1 MKIAIIVRKLNV
13 RGGVQRQA
21 LSLARAYQEAGDDVA
36 LYAFV
41 YDKGRCYGDLLDGL
55 RVTALGYYPAHR
67 NFLFNIFA
75 ERRAARR
82 LAALIDPDTDVLNP
96 HDQVCYKVAHYF
108 QKSRPG
114 VPAVWTMHDMPTRMF
129 GYRRARE
136 LDRGFRRGVA
146 VRLLYWLADQY
157 EIRRFIRRM
166 ERIAVL
172 DSRDQELVKKHFG
185 RDAVIV
191 RNGLDTARFPYR
203 QRAALGGIRARLLMN
218 GIFFRH
224 RRFEDGIRALKILA
238 DRGIDVILSVV
249 GNYDADPAYYR
260 ELADLCAAL
269 GVAGRV
275 KFLGEIPEDA
285 LAASYRE
292 HDIFIF
298 PNHLQSWG
306 LAVFEAMACGTPV
319 IVSESAGAS
328 EVLTHGEN
336 ALVVSPMSPE
346 RIADAAGRLMDDGA
360 LYEDLSRA
368 GRAFVE
374 REISWARTARTMRM
388 LFSEAVKRRKK

>member
-1 MKIAIIVRKLNV
+1 
-13 RGGVQRQA
+13 
-21 LSLARAYQEAGDDVA
+21 
-36 LYAFV
+36 
-41 YDKGRCYGDLLDGL
+41 
-55 RVTALGYYPAHR
+55 
-67 NFLFNIFA
+67 
-75 ERRAARR
+75 
-82 LAALIDPDTDVLNP
+82 
-96 HDQVCYKVAHYF
+96 
-108 QKSRPG
+108 
-114 VPAVWTMHDMPTRMF
+114 
-129 GYRRARE
+129 
-136 LDRGFRRGVA
+136 
-146 VRLLYWLADQY
+146 
-157 EIRRFIRRM
+157 
-166 ERIAVL
+166 
-172 DSRDQELVKKHFG
+172 
-185 RDAVIV
+185 
-191 RNGLDTARFPYR
+191 
-203 QRAALGGIRARLLMN
+203 MN